1 MNTKLQIIALLT
13 ILLLSAGVGCESDDE
28 SSTEQSE
35 ESDMPEQADE
45 SDEAVEADE
54 DGQADEPEEE
64 EIAGPVSEEAL
75 MALFPESVDGWTR
88 TADVGSSVDP
98 DAEER
103 SARNMMVHAN
113 YETTGDD
120 EPRPAEV
127 VIQCHQQRADFVAE
141 LAENPVG
148 HVEESE
154 NVEGL
159 RTEWVEVA
167 DLRAM
172 ERRSTVTGRGR
183 QSEVH
188 VRLDAECSIAITTYG
203 TEEPQELAIDLAEK
217 LPLGDFDEARVAE

>member
-1 MNTKLQIIALLT
+1 MNTKLQFIALLT
-13 ILLLSAGVGCESDDE
+13 IFLLSAGVGCEGGDE
-28 SSTEQSE
+28 SSTGSEESATESE
-35 ESDMPEQADE
+35 ESDMPDQADE
-45 SDEAVEADE
+45 SDEANET
-54 DGQADEPEEE
+54 EEE

-75 MALFPESVDGWTR
+75 MALLPESVDGWTR
-88 TADVGSSVDP
+88 TTEVGSSVDP

-127 VIQCHQQRADFVAE
+127 VIQCHQQRTDFVAE
-141 LAENPVG
+141 LTENPVG
-148 HVEESE
+148 HVVESE

-159 RTEWVEVA
+159 RTAWIEIG

-188 VRLDAECSIAITTYG
+188 VRLDAECSLTTTTYG
-203 TEEPQELAIDLAEK
+203 VEEPQELAIDLAEK
-217 LPLGDFDEARVAE
+217 LPLGESSIRP